1 MPSFVTSCPVCD
13 GRSWRPCFEASDVH
27 YGAAPG
33 RFLLARCQ
41 GCGLYAIQPPPSP
54 EVLDAAYPTEYG
66 PHHGRSK
73 RRDAALSS
81 FWSLVSPR
89 PGMHVLDVGC
99 GDGRY
104 LERLHRLGCHAWGVE
119 PTGRTPEAVRELG
132 ITVHDGTLEDAPF
145 PPPRFDVI
153 SFVHVLEHLPDP
165 VRTLRRA
172 ADLLAPGGRI
182 LMLTP
187 NAGSL
192 TFPCFREAWYSLD
205 APRHLHLFA
214 PATLRQA
221 CRRAGLRVTAIQIHQ
236 RPKDILGS
244 MRRSGRLTAAVAG
257 TGAGRLAVRVASR
270 VLADLLRSGD
280 EIRLVAGTDACRTD
294 VSAWA
299 PRGSPPGAREGAA
312 QSC

>member
-1 MPSFVTSCPVCD
+1 MPSLVTSCPVCD
-13 GRSWRPCFEASDVH
+13 GRFWRPCFEASDVH

-119 PTGRTPEAVRELG
+119 PTGRTPAAVRELG

-172 ADLLAPGGRI
+172 ADLLAPDGRI

-214 PATLRQA
+214 PDTLRRA
-221 CRRAGLRVTAIQIHQ
+221 CLRAGLRLTAVVVRQ
-236 RPKDILGS
+236 RPRDLL
-244 MRRSGRLTAAVAG
+244 RSVERCAPRLATLAGTKPVRTAARA
-257 TGAGRLAVRVASR
+257 AASA
-270 VLADLLRSGD
+270 LSLFFRSGD
-280 EIRLVAGTDACRTD
+280 EILAVAKRL
-294 VSAWA
+294 
-299 PRGSPPGAREGAA
+299 PSPAEAA
-312 QSC
+312 ET